1 MFKRLILALAL
12 ATALLL
18 PAAVRAEEHMPTVET
33 GKVTETGKIVEH
45 DVRTAGTEHAVSEH
59 EGAEK
64 EAPLLPELNDK
75 QTYYQ
80 ALWIVIIF
88 VVLLVVLYPTAW
100 KNVLAGLKAREAK
113 IRGDISSAEAA
124 RAKAEATLK
133 EYNVKLAEAETKV
146 RDMIAK
152 AVTDA
157 EAAAATVRAR
167 SQAEAEEAKEKAIKE
182 IEGAKNAALRE
193 VYDQTALLATNVAEK
208 ILRRNLNAD
217 DQRDLVARSL
227 EQMQSVNKN

>member
-1 MFKRLILALAL
+1 MIKRLLLTAMLAAPLALAI
-12 ATALLL
+12 
-18 PAAVRAEEHMPTVET
+18 PTFAQ
-33 GKVTETGKIVEH
+33 EH
-45 DVRTAGTEHAVSEH
+45 DSAPAVEKRVSEAAPGHVEKTVH
-59 EGAEK
+59 EEPTGEGH
-64 EAPLLPELNDK
+64 EAQEGLLDIHPDRMIWTIGIFAIML
-75 QTYYQ
+75 
-80 ALWIVIIF
+80 II
-88 VVLLVVLYPTAW
+88 LYPTAW

-157 EAAAATVRAR
+157 EAAAAQVRAR